1 MRIIGGIYGGRILT
15 EFENI
20 GVRPTS
26 DMVRES
32 LFNILRDRI
41 EGAKFLDLFCGT
53 GAVGI
58 EALSR
63 GANHVTF
70 NDNNSKSLDCLNKNL
85 ASLKI
90 TDGFSVSLRDGLAF
104 LQSTSEK
111 FDIIYLDPPYS
122 SELGETALGYAV
134 NCLTDNGVIIYE
146 TDKIKEFNLEGLF
159 NFDTRKY
166 GRNALYFFQ
175 RKKSACV
182 FAGTFDPITKGH
194 ERLVN
199 RCLNEYQKVVLTL
212 GSNDVKTP
220 YFTKEERLDFIKLIY
235 GGNKNVVIA
244 DYLELKDRYSE
255 FLTEQGVKYFV
266 RGIRNDIDAVYE
278 NANVNKNKQLYPD
291 IQTVFIKADKKYKKI
306 SSTTVREFIE
316 QGKNITPF
324 IPDKCKDAVINAIN
338 KRKSN

>member
-1 MRIIGGIYGGRILT
+1 MRIIGGTYGGRILT

-41 EGAKFLDLFCGT
+41 DGAQVLDLFCGT

-58 EALSR
+58 EAISR
-63 GANHVTF
+63 GASHVTF

-85 ASLKI
+85 SSLKI

-104 LQSTSEK
+104 LQSTTQK
-111 FDIIYLDPPYS
+111 FDIIYLDPPYNT
-122 SELGETALGYAV
+122 ELGELALNYAL
-134 NCLTDNGVIIYE
+134 NCLTENGVIVYE
-146 TDKIKEFNLEGLF
+146 TDKIKEFYLDGLF

-166 GRNALYFFQ
+166 GRNVLYFFE

-194 ERLVN
+194 ENLIN

-212 GSNDVKTP
+212 GVNDGKVP
-220 YFTKEERLDFIKLIY
+220 FFTKEERLEFIKLVY
-235 GGNKNVVIA
+235 GDNKNVVIA
-244 DYLELKDRYSE
+244 DYLQLKDDYAE
-255 FLTEQGVKYFV
+255 FLVNHGVKYFV
-266 RGIRNDIDAVYE
+266 RGIRNDMDAVYE
-278 NANVNKNKQLYPD
+278 NASINKNKKLYPD
-291 IQTVFIKADKKYKKI
+291 IETVFIKADKKYKKV
-306 SSTTVREFIE
+306 SSSTVREFIE
-316 QGKNITPF
+316 QGKNVTSF

>member
-1 MRIIGGIYGGRILT
+1 MRIIGGTYGGRILT

-41 EGAKFLDLFCGT
+41 DGARFLDLFCGT

-63 GANHVTF
+63 GASHVTF
-70 NDNNSKSLDCLNKNL
+70 NDNNSKSLNCLNKNL
-85 ASLKI
+85 TSLKI
-90 TDGFSVSLRDGLAF
+90 SDGYSVSIRDGLAF
-104 LQSTSEK
+104 LQSTTEK
-111 FDIIYLDPPYS
+111 FDIIYLDPPYATD
-122 SELGETALGYAV
+122 LGESALNYAI
-134 NCLTDNGVIIYE
+134 NCLTENGVIVYE
-146 TDKIKEFNLEGLF
+146 TDKITEFNVDGLF

-166 GRNALYFFQ
+166 GRNVLYFFE

-194 ERLVN
+194 QNLID
-199 RCLNEYQKVVLTL
+199 RCVKEYQKVVLTL
-212 GSNDVKTP
+212 GSNDEKTP
-220 YFTKEERLDFIKLIY
+220 YFTKEERLEFVKLVY
-235 GGNKNVVIA
+235 GNNKNIVIA
-244 DYLELKDRYSE
+244 DYLELKDSYAE
-255 FLTEQGVKYFV
+255 FLTSHGVKYFV
-266 RGIRNDIDAVYE
+266 RGIRNDLDAVYE
-278 NANVNKNKQLYPD
+278 NASINTNKKLYPFVE
-291 IQTVFIKADKKYKKI
+291 TVFIKADKKYKKI

-324 IPDKCKDAVINAIN
+324 IPEQCKDAISDAIS

>member
-1 MRIIGGIYGGRILT
+1 MRIIGGTYGGRILA

-41 EGAKFLDLFCGT
+41 DGARFLDLFCGT

-58 EALSR
+58 EAISR
-63 GANHVTF
+63 GAEHVTF
-70 NDNNSKSLDCLNKNL
+70 NDNNSKSLDCLNKNIT
-85 ASLKI
+85 SLKI

-104 LQSTSEK
+104 LQSTTEK
-111 FDIIYLDPPYS
+111 FDIIYLDPPYNTD
-122 SELGETALGYAV
+122 LGETALGYALS
-134 NCLTDNGVIIYE
+134 CLTENGVIVYE
-146 TDKIKEFNLEGLF
+146 TDKIREFNLDGLF

-166 GRNALYFFQ
+166 GRNVLYFFE

-194 ERLVN
+194 VHLID
-199 RCLNEYQKVVLTL
+199 RCLNEYKKVVLTL
-212 GSNDVKTP
+212 GSNDEKTP
-220 YFTKEERLDFIKLIY
+220 YFTAEERL
-235 GGNKNVVIA
+235 
-244 DYLELKDRYSE
+244 E
-255 FLTEQGVKYFV
+255 FLTKLYGNNQNVIIANYHDLKDSYAEFLNSHGVKYFV

-278 NANVNKNKQLYPD
+278 NASISKNKKLYPD
-291 IQTVFIKADKKYKKI
+291 IETVFIKADKKYKKI
-306 SSTTVREFIE
+306 SSSIVRDYIE

-324 IPDKCKDAVINAIN
+324 IPEQCKDAINFAIS